1 MKKYFILFFAILGI
15 IQVGAQ
21 NMREIWINMPDSI
34 IPYINKSQR
43 TELAD
48 YVNMSM
54 KAEVQN
60 KLSDTTRIEKL
71 TDNYILVHLNNVSR
85 LEIKLLDNSHIAM
98 VQTWNAPVAESKLSL
113 FSKNWES
120 KTLNLNTNA
129 IFEKPDSMSQKRYG
143 EILELTKDIMCEM
156 KLSAADNNLMLIYS
170 DPLLS
175 NAEKKDLTAII
186 KQRKLKWNGIDF
198 N

>member
-1 MKKYFILFFAILGI
+1 MKKYFILLFAILGI

-113 FSKNWES
+113 FSKNWE
-120 KTLNLNTNA
+120 
-129 IFEKPDSMSQKRYG
+129 
-143 EILELTKDIMCEM
+143 
-156 KLSAADNNLMLIYS
+156 
-170 DPLLS
+170 
-175 NAEKKDLTAII
+175 
-186 KQRKLKWNGIDF
+186 
-198 N
+198 

>member
-1 MKKYFILFFAILGI
+1 MKKYVILLFAILGI

-129 IFEKPDSMSQKRYG
+129 IFEKTDSMSQKRYG

-170 DPLLS
+170 APLLS

-186 KQRKLKWNGIDF
+186 KQRKLKWNGTDF